1 MSEIVVASIN
11 SLLSSQQAEL
21 ESQSEDPIFLITAS
35 QLKSIVAQA
44 IREATVPLKNRISRL
59 EASLNIPNSLSKAQ
73 NQLEKLQDK
82 LMALKEEN
90 LALKSKLEAVESWGE
105 RLALDRA
112 LDGQRIAKLEL
123 KATVP
128 TPPKGEKTLARIAK
142 IDEVLK
148 TRGATVLK
156 ELRRILGI
164 DKATMTRLL
173 GKLDKRRYELHTRP
187 GDGREKVLR
196 LRAQIS

>member
-1 MSEIVVASIN
+1 MSRIATASIKTFA
-11 SLLSSQQAEL
+11 SAP
-21 ESQSEDPIFLITAS
+21 QSDPEQPSEEPIFLITAS
-35 QLKSIVAQA
+35 QFKDIIAQIV
-44 IREATVPLKNRISRL
+44 REATAPLKERISRL
-59 EASLNIPNSLSKAQ
+59 EANQSRPIRQPENP
-73 NQLEKLQDK
+73 NQLENLRDK
-82 LMALKEEN
+82 VTILEAEN
-90 LALKSKLEAVESWGE
+90 AALKSKLEAVESWGE

-112 LDGQRIAKLEL
+112 LDGQRIAKLEQ
-123 KATVP
+123 KATAP

>member
-1 MSEIVVASIN
+1 MSEIATASIKTFA
-11 SLLSSQQAEL
+11 SAP
-21 ESQSEDPIFLITAS
+21 QSDPEQPSEEPIFVLTAS
-35 QLKSIVAQA
+35 QFKDIIAQVV
-44 IREATVPLKNRISRL
+44 REATAPLKERISRL
-59 EASLNIPNSLSKAQ
+59 EASLNIPNPIPEAQ

-112 LDGQRIAKLEL
+112 LDGQRIAKLEQ
-123 KATVP
+123 KATAS

-156 ELRRILGI
+156 
-164 DKATMTRLL
+164 
-173 GKLDKRRYELHTRP
+173 
-187 GDGREKVLR
+187 
-196 LRAQIS
+196 